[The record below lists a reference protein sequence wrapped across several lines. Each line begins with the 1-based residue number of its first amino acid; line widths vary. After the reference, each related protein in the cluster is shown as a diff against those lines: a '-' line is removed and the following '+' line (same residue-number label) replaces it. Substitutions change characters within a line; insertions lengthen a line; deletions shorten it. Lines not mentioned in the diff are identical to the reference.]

1 MCIAEAPPKGDR
13 INIDLKISVTI
24 NKYNPIQ
31 LINATHRKRDEA
43 NLSRIFQT
51 AFQEYPILTGESANQ
66 YYQKIKTRL

>member
-24 NKYNPIQ
+24 NKYNQIQ
-31 LINATHRKRDEA
+31 LINATHRKRDEP

-51 AFQEYPILTGESANQ
+51 AFQEFTILTGESANEILSEN
-66 YYQKIKTRL
+66 KN